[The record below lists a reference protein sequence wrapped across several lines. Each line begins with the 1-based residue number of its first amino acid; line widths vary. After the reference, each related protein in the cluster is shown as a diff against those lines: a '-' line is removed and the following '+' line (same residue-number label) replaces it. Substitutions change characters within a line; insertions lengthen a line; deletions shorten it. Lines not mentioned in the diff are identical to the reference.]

1 MFPGISNLKIESALV
16 GLSAKARGIVVGRNQ
31 IVIVGKYSR
40 LVIGSF
46 LTVFVNVKLVLSS
59 GR

>member
-1 MFPGISNLKIESALV
+1 MSNPKIESALV
-16 GLSAKARGIVVGRNQ
+16 GLSAKARGIVSGRNQ
-31 IVIVGKYSR
+31 IVRVGKSFH

-46 LTVFVNVKLVLSS
+46 PIAFGNAKHVKSN